1 MLRSRRVQRLNK
13 SFVIR
18 LPSQKFRK
26 RIHRRPWFSKYFVQQ
41 EADEVVEW
49 VRGYRRIAVFE
60 D

>member
-26 RIHRRPWFSKYFVQQ
+26 RIYRRPWFSKYFVQQ

-49 VRGYRRIAVFE
+49 VCGYRRIAVLE